1 VIKEKPI
8 YIYISVPVPKFDKLI
23 WSSYMTRHHRS
34 NYNPSFKKHNED
46 NMEDMTLHRV
56 LRDKLQTLSLLAS
69 AMNV

>member
-1 VIKEKPI
+1 
-8 YIYISVPVPKFDKLI
+8 
-23 WSSYMTRHHRS
+23 MTRHHRS